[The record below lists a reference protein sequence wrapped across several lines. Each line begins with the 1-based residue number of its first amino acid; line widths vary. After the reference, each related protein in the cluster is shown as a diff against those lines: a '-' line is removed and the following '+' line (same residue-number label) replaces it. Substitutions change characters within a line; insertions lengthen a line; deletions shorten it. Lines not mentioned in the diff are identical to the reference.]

1 MVNPFMAD
9 TLVCG
14 GRFRSVKDI
23 HQLLVNI
30 EETELLRNITLLLVA
45 VNESR
50 TNGFIYI
57 SVKQIPI
64 AKCLMFFHHSGL
76 PVLVRFAEA

>member
-14 GRFRSVKDI
+14 GRFRSVKDR

-30 EETELLRNITLLLVA
+30 EETELLAN
-45 VNESR
+45 
-50 TNGFIYI
+50 
-57 SVKQIPI
+57 
-64 AKCLMFFHHSGL
+64 C
-76 PVLVRFAEA
+76 